1 LGSTIPR
8 PGVYLIL
15 AFDIV
20 FAGAFAPLTLGLF
33 WKKSNLPAALASLV
47 VGSSLRLLMFF
58 ITPKELAGIDTLI
71 PPIVSFIVFII
82 VALVTQNKNPGLKRA
97 GVIEYVPPE
106 EDVVNGED
114 LKGYKP
120 YNQ

>member
-1 LGSTIPR
+1 
-8 PGVYLIL
+8 LI
-15 AFDIV
+15 
-20 FAGAFAPLTLGLF
+20 
-33 WKKSNLPAALASLV
+33 
-47 VGSSLRLLMFF
+47 MFF

-82 VALVTQNKNPGLKRA
+82 IALITQKKHPGIIRS